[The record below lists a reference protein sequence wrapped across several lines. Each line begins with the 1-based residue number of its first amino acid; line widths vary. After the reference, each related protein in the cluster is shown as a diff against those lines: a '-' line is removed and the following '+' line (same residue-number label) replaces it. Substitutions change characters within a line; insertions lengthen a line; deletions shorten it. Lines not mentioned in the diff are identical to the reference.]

1 MLQQEEDLERI
12 KTLEAEKAALE
23 AEKAELEE
31 KLERERAAVRELQRR
46 ARRLE
51 IEKALQGI
59 EFEQRLNIS
68 E

>member
-1 MLQQEEDLERI
+1 MQREEDLERI

-51 IEKALQGI
+51 IEKANA
-59 EFEQRLNIS
+59 EQR
-68 E
+68 